1 MLVVRMEVDMSREAR
16 GALRLKTTSGSHQSI
31 LFRRKSTTASTP
43 TNGSVLF
50 QNVFIGTLINLIHS
64 ATITPPSLGGDTARY
79 FSIGSSLGG
88 GAAVGVALKLID
100 ENLGQMCSGIV
111 VLCPALLHP
120 EFVPDEYKTLFK
132 AYEENW
138 TGSPLQDGE
147 SMMIFYGHNGGTN
160 QRANPYA
167 FPCIHPGIFR
177 LPPVYQA
184 ICEADPVRD
193 DSTVLKYQLDKF
205 GVRNWFHTYPGMPHY
220 FWLFPQLKSS
230 ETFHQNVVE
239 GVKWVLSQTN

>member
-16 GALRLKTTSGSHQSI
+16 GALRLKTVD
-31 LFRRKSTTASTP
+31 FRVAPEYPIPAQVNDCFDAYKWCYHNASK
-43 TNGSVLF
+43 
-50 QNVFIGTLINLIHS
+50 
-64 ATITPPSLGGDTARY
+64 LGGDTARY